1 VTVAFVLSG
10 GASLGSIQVGMAAAL
25 RERDI
30 NPDLIVGTS
39 VGAINGSWLA
49 GGGAV
54 DELAEVWR
62 SLRRKQLFPLRP
74 VTGWRGFTG
83 RATHF
88 VPDSG
93 LRRLLTRHLRFQN
106 LEDAV
111 VPFQVI
117 AADAQTGQEVVLR
130 RGPALES
137 VLASAALPAVFP
149 PVEVEGRLL
158 IDGGVVNNAP
168 VTTAIDA
175 GATEVWVLSTGY
187 SCRLPAPPST
197 ALAMAAHSI
206 ALLVQQRLVLESRV
220 RDYPVPVHFIP
231 PPCPISVT
239 PVDFSQTDELID
251 RAMAGTRQWLGNGCP
266 DAMPLLMP
274 HDHDEAGL
282 PHMR

>member
-1 VTVAFVLSG
+1 MAGVHRPCHAF
-10 GASLGSIQVGMAAAL
+10 
-25 RERDI
+25 
-30 NPDLIVGTS
+30 
-39 VGAINGSWLA
+39 
-49 GGGAV
+49 
-54 DELAEVWR
+54 
-62 SLRRKQLFPLRP
+62 
-74 VTGWRGFTG
+74 
-83 RATHF
+83 RA
-88 VPDSG
+88 
-93 LRRLLTRHLRFQN
+93 RQR
-106 LEDAV
+106 A
-111 VPFQVI
+111 
-117 AADAQTGQEVVLR
+117 
-130 RGPALES
+130 PALES

-149 PVEVEGRLL
+149 PVAVEGRLL

-239 PVDFSQTDELID
+239 PVDFSQTEELID
-251 RAMAGTRQWLGNGCP
+251 RAAAGTRQWLGNGCP

-274 HDHDEAGL
+274 HDHDEDGL